1 MTTRGYKNIIGSF
14 LTGDKH
20 MNKFVFLALLI
31 SLLNI
36 IAIASG
42 VRLVST
48 STLLF
53 GFAIALTLKGY
64 ED

>member
-1 MTTRGYKNIIGSF
+1 
-14 LTGDKH
+14 